1 VKDLRSMPWWTPADA
16 AELDLLVHE
25 LVDDVYEHRQ
35 DCERCAA
42 GHPPCPWVNAAIKRV
57 AEWREDRMLRSRAA
71 WLRAGQDRLEAG
83 A

>member
-1 VKDLRSMPWWTPADA
+1 VNDLRSMPWWTPADR

-25 LVDDVYEHRQ
+25 LVDEVYEHRQ
-35 DCERCAA
+35 NCDRCPA
-42 GHPPCPWVNAAIKRV
+42 PCPWVNAAIERV
-57 AEWREDRMLRSRAA
+57 TDWRRDRMLRSRAA